1 MSVSGLLLMLVRYI
15 ILSTTCNSV
24 VKWLSS
30 SLVVFIEVVVAI
42 SLLSFVTSM
51 VVPIVVVFTLLKVVG
66 LLLHVIFREIALLVL
81 LLVVFCEFLR
91 VSFFVRLLLGV
102 VLLGT
107 GLLGD
112 GCLTFAR
119 LLVMI
124 SGR

>member
-1 MSVSGLLLMLVRYI
+1 MLVRYI